1 MRIVRDAR
9 NLSIGMMLYAPY
21 ATNKEYGGSPAIIF
35 EGQPD
40 AFIVAPTG
48 VAATGHKHGAVQR

>member
-1 MRIVRDAR
+1 
-9 NLSIGMMLYAPY
+9 MLYAPY
-21 ATNKEYGGSPAIIF
+21 ATNKEYGGQPFVLF

-48 VAATGHKHGAVQR
+48 APATGHKH